1 MEDPW
6 LWAETDSHSEGFH
19 SEGDAET
26 GNGESEVWHR
36 LCALQHGLA
45 EVERKISKH
54 SSLQEARHQ
63 RCTRNRHRWVL
74 QKNLQVSTRF
84 RNCLPPGVALASP
97 YCEDTPPPTKGSLPP
112 RASAP
117 RAPVSRGGARG
128 PPRRAVV
135 LSAEPQQPAFCLE
148 EQVPLRDHH
157 RDTPYRTTL
166 RPQLP
171 EPTTPVPPVESVAS
185 EHSEEQE
192 VLQTEEEMLRELQL
206 LSNSFQPESAQS
218 SSTLGSH
225 NDSQPNLKDVYLRD
239 PNDPE
244 YSLHLKGVERKLA
257 HVDLPNKSAEEEEHS
272 VQSGL
277 SYLRAVLQDSQAARK
292 SSASRGTTSMP
303 LGGDA
308 RRPSVQSDLSHHR
321 HAVFQDSQAA
331 PTSSASR
338 GTTSM
343 PLGGDT
349 RRPSVQNDTSSLG
362 PPRSHRH
369 AVFGP
374 KELATLGASLDSAEG
389 LPSKTVGQ
397 ESSESVDVQQILKD
411 LRDNESSHMAAED
424 VDSLEGLED
433 EESQPEE
440 SEEAEESEGVQ
451 DALVEMENGSLGG
464 EPLELEKL
472 PPQEVLVN
480 IYDVVDSEL
489 QTLRKSEIH
498 RLLRNAYTADP
509 AMGCGSSSIKVMDF
523 DDLSHKPT
531 EENSTGEEAELDVT
545 KQTTLRSWN
554 MTAVPGV
561 ALPPN
566 RAMHEKYVR
575 KLERYLSDI
584 EKVPQR
590 LRSEVAL
597 KRLMA
602 KELSKCQQ

>member
-1 MEDPW
+1 
-6 LWAETDSHSEGFH
+6 
-19 SEGDAET
+19 
-26 GNGESEVWHR
+26 
-36 LCALQHGLA
+36 
-45 EVERKISKH
+45 
-54 SSLQEARHQ
+54 
-63 RCTRNRHRWVL
+63 
-74 QKNLQVSTRF
+74 
-84 RNCLPPGVALASP
+84 
-97 YCEDTPPPTKGSLPP
+97 
-112 RASAP
+112 
-117 RAPVSRGGARG
+117 
-128 PPRRAVV
+128 
-135 LSAEPQQPAFCLE
+135 
-148 EQVPLRDHH
+148 
-157 RDTPYRTTL
+157 
-166 RPQLP
+166 
-171 EPTTPVPPVESVAS
+171 
-185 EHSEEQE
+185 
-192 VLQTEEEMLRELQL
+192 MLRELQL

-349 RRPSVQNDTSSLG
+349 RRPSVQSDLSHHRHAVFQDSQAARTSSASRGTTSMPLGGDARRPSVQSDLSHHRHAVFQDSQAAPTSSASRGTTSMPLGGDTRRPSVQSDLSHHRHAVFQDSQAAPTSSASRGTTSMPLGGDTRRPSVQNDTSSLG

-411 LRDNESSHMAAED
+411 LRDNESSLAFGFA
-424 VDSLEGLED
+424 SLK
-433 EESQPEE
+433 
-440 SEEAEESEGVQ
+440 
-451 DALVEMENGSLGG
+451 NGSFMTG
-464 EPLELEKL
+464 
-472 PPQEVLVN
+472 Q
-480 IYDVVDSEL
+480 
-489 QTLRKSEIH
+489 
-498 RLLRNAYTADP
+498 
-509 AMGCGSSSIKVMDF
+509 
-523 DDLSHKPT
+523 LSATCHVK
-531 EENSTGEEAELDVT
+531 
-545 KQTTLRSWN
+545 
-554 MTAVPGV
+554 
-561 ALPPN
+561 
-566 RAMHEKYVR
+566 H
-575 KLERYLSDI
+575 
-584 EKVPQR
+584 
-590 LRSEVAL
+590 L
-597 KRLMA
+597 KHFL
-602 KELSKCQQ
+602 C